1 MLEKK
6 AELLHTIGNAV
17 TKYRQSLGLTQ
28 AQLAE
33 ILGVG
38 NDAVSRLERGVTV
51 PTMLRLLELSEIF
64 GCDVADLLT
73 EGSARTVDQARYL
86 ESLLA
91 KLSMQDRTELLKM
104 IEQLVRWK
112 LATTDQAKV

>member
-1 MLEKK
+1 MVDKK
-6 AELLHTIGNAV
+6 AELLQTIGSAV
-17 TKYRQSLGLTQ
+17 AKYRQSLGLTQ

-51 PTMLRLLELSEIF
+51 PTMLRLLELSDIF

-86 ESLLA
+86 EKLLA
-91 KLSMQDRTELLKM
+91 MLSASDRAELLKM
-104 IEQLVRWK
+104 VEQLVYWK
-112 LATTDQAKV
+112 SGQV